1 MVPIQESGLPTGFI
15 SVDEGVALIKSDTRE
30 NPVVDM
36 DYLASHVIW
45 LDRGPGSNFNFR
57 IPRIRQLKPEEV
69 YRTRRGK
76 WVEYEWIKDEWVRV
90 SDSFERELLRKTILD
105 KYRELVGREYQ
116 LLSTKSVST
125 VADDAQ
131 GRAAVQPRMSKP
143 IAKAGQTIGAGETIT
158 TNGEGLLS

>member
-1 MVPIQESGLPTGFI
+1 MAPTQESGVPTGFI

-36 DYLASHVIW
+36 DYLVAHVVW

-69 YRTRRGK
+69 YKTRRGK
-76 WVEYEWIKDEWVRV
+76 VVDYEVVKDEYIHI
-90 SDSFERELLRKTILD
+90 SDSFERELVRKTILD

-116 LLSTKSVST
+116 MLNTRAVST

-131 GRAAVQPRMSKP
+131 GKAAVQPRASKP
-143 IAKAGQTIGAGETIT
+143 IAKAGQTIGGGETIT
-158 TNGEGLLS
+158 TNGENLL